1 MFERILAQARG
12 HERHVAGF
20 LRDLIAIKSV
30 SSREEG
36 VVRRIEREMI
46 ASGYDEVRIDPMG
59 NILGRVGDG
68 PRVLAFDAHVDT
80 VDVGNPA
87 NWTVDPFEGDE
98 RDGVIYGR
106 GACDMKGALASIVYG
121 GRIIK
126 ELGLDAGCTLWVV
139 GSVQEEDCDG
149 LCWQYIVN
157 EDGLRPEAVVITEPT
172 NLAVYRGHRG
182 RMEIEVR
189 TSGVSCHGS
198 APERGVNAVYKMA
211 PIVADI
217 ERLNERLGGEPF
229 LGRGTVT
236 IAEIRSTSPSLCAVA
251 DSATIHLDRRLAAS
265 DTLESAVR
273 EIEDLP
279 SVKAAGAQVVVLDYA
294 VPSWRGLTYPTKKYY
309 PTWLLPE
316 DHPLLRAGV
325 ATFERLFGEAPA
337 VGRWVFSTNGVAVM
351 GMHGI
356 PCIGFGPGN
365 EVFAHM
371 ATEQVPVEHLVRAAA
386 WYAAFPVAYT
396 ASVSAAAEPG
406 GGRPP
411 GPAAHRSR

>member
-1 MFERILAQARG
+1 MSDSILQHARA
-12 HERHVAGF
+12 HERNVVRF

-30 SSREEG
+30 SSQEG
-36 VVRRIEREMI
+36 DVVRRIEQEML
-46 ASGYDEVRIDPMG
+46 ASGYDEVRIDGMG
-59 NILGRVGDG
+59 NILGRIGSG
-68 PRVLAFDAHVDT
+68 PRVIAFDAHVDT

-87 NWTVDPFEGDE
+87 NWTVDPFTGDE
-98 RDGVIYGR
+98 RDGIVYGR

-121 GRIIK
+121 GRLIK
-126 ELGLDAGCTLWVV
+126 ELGLAADCTVWVV

-149 LCWQYIVN
+149 LCWQYIIN
-157 EDGLRPEAVVITEPT
+157 EGGLRPEAVVISEPT

-189 TSGVSCHGS
+189 TSGISCHGS

-217 ERLNERLGGEPF
+217 EKLNERLGGEPF
-229 LGRGTVT
+229 LGKGTVT

-251 DSATIHLDRRLAAS
+251 DSATIHLDRRLAAT

-279 SVKAAGAQVVVLDYA
+279 SVKAAGAQVVVLDYE
-294 VPSWRGLTYPTKKYY
+294 VPSWKGLTYPTKKYY

-316 DHPLLRAGV
+316 GHPVLNAGV
-325 ATFERLFGEAPA
+325 DAYTSLFGEAPT

-365 EVFAHM
+365 EIYAHM
-371 ATEQVPVEHLVRAAA
+371 ATEHIPVEHLVKAMA
-386 WYAAFPVAYT
+386 WYAAFPGAF
-396 ASVSAAAEPG
+396 ARRA
-406 GGRPP
+406 
-411 GPAAHRSR
+411 

>member
-1 MFERILAQARG
+1 MFQRILEQARR
-12 HERHVAGF
+12 HERGVARF
-20 LRDLIAIKSV
+20 LRDLIAIRSV

-36 VVRRIEREMI
+36 VVRRIEAEMV
-46 ASGYDEVRIDPMG
+46 AGGYDEVRIDPMG
-59 NILGRVGDG
+59 NVLGRIGSG
-68 PRVLAFDAHVDT
+68 PRVLALDAHVDT

-87 NWTVDPFEGDE
+87 NWAVDPFEGAE

-126 ELGLDAGCTLWVV
+126 DLRLEGDYTLWVV

-149 LCWQYIVN
+149 LCWQYIIN
-157 EDGLRPEAVVITEPT
+157 EDHIRPEAVVITEPT

-189 TSGVSCHGS
+189 TSGISCHGS
-198 APERGVNAVYKMA
+198 APERGVNAIYRMA
-211 PIVADI
+211 PVVADI
-217 ERLNERLGGEPF
+217 ERLNDRLGGEPF
-229 LGRGTVT
+229 LGKGTVT

-251 DSATIHLDRRLAAS
+251 DSATIHLDRRLAAT

-273 EIEDLP
+273 EIEELP
-279 SVKAAGAQVVVLDYA
+279 GVKASGAEVVVLDYA

-316 DHPLLRAGV
+316 DHPLLQV
-325 ATFERLFGEAPA
+325 AVGTFEELFGETPD

-371 ATEQVPVEHLVRAAA
+371 ATEQIPVEHLVKASA
-386 WYAAFPVAYT
+386 WYAAFPQAYT
-396 ASVSAAAEPG
+396 SVAG
-406 GGRPP
+406 
-411 GPAAHRSR
+411 SR

>member
-1 MFERILAQARG
+1 MFERILAQARH
-12 HERHVAGF
+12 HERNVAGF

-30 SSREEG
+30 SSQEEA
-36 VVRRIEREMI
+36 VIRRVEREMI

-59 NILGRVGDG
+59 NILGRIGSG

-87 NWTVDPFEGDE
+87 NWTVDPFRGDE

-126 ELGLDAGCTLWVV
+126 DLSLEGDVTLWVV

-149 LCWQYIVN
+149 LCWQYIIN
-157 EDGLRPEAVVITEPT
+157 EDKLRPEAVVITEPT
-172 NLAVYRGHRG
+172 NLAIYRGHRG

-198 APERGVNAVYKMA
+198 APERGVNAVYTMA

-217 ERLNERLGGEPF
+217 ERLNDRLRGEPF
-229 LGRGTVT
+229 LGKGTVT
-236 IAEIRSTSPSLCAVA
+236 ISQIRSTSPSLCAVA
-251 DSATIHLDRRLAAS
+251 DSATIHLDRRLAAT

-316 DHPLLRAGV
+316 DHPLLQV
-325 ATFERLFGEAPA
+325 AVGTYDELFGEAPEIS
-337 VGRWVFSTNGVAVM
+337 RWVFSTNGVAVM

-371 ATEQVPVEHLVRAAA
+371 ATEQIPVEHLVKAAA
-386 WYAAFPVAYT
+386 WYAAFPLAYT
-396 ASVSAAAEPG
+396 AIGRSAAEPG
-406 GGRPP
+406 GDR
-411 GPAAHRSR
+411 